1 MDLVEVCM
9 STIIPTPESSP
20 LWFDFHTLLLYNLD
34 MRRPSWD
41 SYFMKIA
48 EDVALRSTC
57 NRAQVGAVMVREK
70 HIISTGYNGSP
81 AGLEHCD
88 DVGHLMVD
96 GHCVR
101 TVHAEVNAIIQA
113 AVFGLATRDAVCYVT
128 HFPCL
133 HCTKMLINA
142 RISRLVYYNA
152 YRVDEIALEFLHR
165 AGVELLQWQPEP
177 LSQPD

>member
-1 MDLVEVCM
+1 M
-9 STIIPTPESSP
+9 
-20 LWFDFHTLLLYNLD
+20 
-34 MRRPSWD
+34 RPSWD

-57 NRAQVGAVMVREK
+57 DRAMVGAVLVREK
-70 HIISTGYNGSP
+70 HIIATGYNGSP

-88 DVGHLMVD
+88 DIGHLMVD

-113 AVFGLATRDAVCYVT
+113 AVFGQATKDADCYVT

-133 HCTKMLINA
+133 NCTKMLINA
-142 RISRLVYYNA
+142 RISRLVYANS
-152 YRVDEIALEFLHR
+152 YRVDPTALDFLKR
-165 AGVELLQWQPEP
+165 AGVELVSFEDETARQPIDIT
-177 LSQPD
+177 LGD

>member
-1 MDLVEVCM
+1 M
-9 STIIPTPESSP
+9 TRPT
-20 LWFDFHTLLLYNLD
+20 
-34 MRRPSWD
+34 WD

-48 EDVALRSTC
+48 EDVAVRSTC
-57 NRAQVGAVMVREK
+57 DRAKVGAVLVKDK

-88 DVGHLMVD
+88 DIGHLMVD

-113 AVFGLATRDAVCYVT
+113 AVFGLATKDAVCYVT

-133 HCTKMLINA
+133 NCTKMLINA
-142 RISRLVYYNA
+142 RISKLVYIND
-152 YRVDEIALEFLHR
+152 YRVDSIALEFFEK
-165 AGVELLQWQPEP
+165 AGVEVEKYKTSEIQNH
-177 LSQPD
+177 

>member
-1 MDLVEVCM
+1 MM
-9 STIIPTPESSP
+9 TRPT
-20 LWFDFHTLLLYNLD
+20 
-34 MRRPSWD
+34 WD

-57 NRAQVGAVMVREK
+57 DRAMVGAVLVKDK

-133 HCTKMLINA
+133 NCTKTLINA
-142 RISRLVYYNA
+142 RISKLIYKNA
-152 YRVDEIALEFLHR
+152 YRVDPIAIEFLQK
-165 AGVELLQWQPEP
+165 ANIIVEQFKPEE
-177 LSQPD
+177 D

>member
-1 MDLVEVCM
+1 
-9 STIIPTPESSP
+9 
-20 LWFDFHTLLLYNLD
+20 
-34 MRRPSWD
+34 MRISWD
-41 SYFMKIA
+41 AYFMKIA

-57 NRAQVGAVMVREK
+57 NRAWVGAVMVRER

-81 AGLEHCD
+81 AGLQHCD

-113 AVFGLATRDAVCYVT
+113 AVFGLATRDAECYVT

-133 HCTKMLINA
+133 NCSKMLINA
-142 RISRLVYYNA
+142 RISRLVYKDA
-152 YRVDEIALEFLHR
+152 YRIDPIALEFFQQ
-165 AGVELLQWQPEP
+165 AGVGVVELVEK
-177 LSQPD
+177 D

>member
-1 MDLVEVCM
+1 M
-9 STIIPTPESSP
+9 P
-20 LWFDFHTLLLYNLD
+20 
-34 MRRPSWD
+34 RPSWD

-57 NRAQVGAVMVREK
+57 DRAQVGAVLVREK

-88 DVGHLMVD
+88 DVGHLMID

-113 AVFGLATRDAVCYVT
+113 AVFGLATRDSVCYVT

-133 HCTKMLINA
+133 NCTKMLINA
-142 RISRLVYYNA
+142 RIARLVYREP
-152 YRVDEIALEFLHR
+152 YRIDPIALQFLQQ
-165 AGVELLQWQPEP
+165 AGVQVAQWQPEAEA
-177 LSQPD
+177 QAG

>member
-1 MDLVEVCM
+1 M
-9 STIIPTPESSP
+9 SRPT
-20 LWFDFHTLLLYNLD
+20 
-34 MRRPSWD
+34 WD

-48 EDVALRSTC
+48 EDVAVRSTC
-57 NRAQVGAVMVREK
+57 DRAKVGAVMVKDK

-113 AVFGLATRDAVCYVT
+113 AVFGLATKDAVCYVT

-133 HCTKMLINA
+133 NCTKMLINA
-142 RISRLVYYNA
+142 RISKLIYLNA
-152 YRVDEIALEFLHR
+152 YRVDPIALEFLET
-165 AGVELLQWQPEP
+165 AGVIMEQYTSEE
-177 LSQPD
+177 

>member
-1 MDLVEVCM
+1 M
-9 STIIPTPESSP
+9 TRPTWE
-20 LWFDFHTLLLYNLD
+20 
-34 MRRPSWD
+34 
-41 SYFMKIA
+41 SYFIKIA
-48 EDVALRSTC
+48 EDVAVRSTC
-57 NRAQVGAVMVREK
+57 DRAKVGAVLVRNK

-88 DVGHLMVD
+88 DVGHLMVE

-133 HCTKMLINA
+133 NCTKTLINA
-142 RISRLVYYNA
+142 RISKLVYINA
-152 YRVDEIALEFLHR
+152 YRVDPIAIEFLEQ
-165 AGVELLQWQPEP
+165 AGVVVEQYKNEE
-177 LSQPD
+177 

>member
-1 MDLVEVCM
+1 MAR
-9 STIIPTPESSP
+9 PT
-20 LWFDFHTLLLYNLD
+20 
-34 MRRPSWD
+34 WD

-48 EDVALRSTC
+48 EDVAVRSTC
-57 NRAQVGAVMVREK
+57 DRAKVGAVLVKDK

-88 DVGHLMVD
+88 DIGHLMVE

-113 AVFGLATRDAVCYVT
+113 AVFGLTTKEAVCYVT

-133 HCTKMLINA
+133 NCTKMLINA
-142 RISRLVYYNA
+142 RISKLVYINA
-152 YRVDEIALEFLHR
+152 YRIDPIALEFLES
-165 AGVELLQWQPEP
+165 AGISIEQFEP
-177 LSQPD
+177 LE

>member
-1 MDLVEVCM
+1 M
-9 STIIPTPESSP
+9 TRPT
-20 LWFDFHTLLLYNLD
+20 
-34 MRRPSWD
+34 WD

-57 NRAQVGAVMVREK
+57 DRAMVGAVLVKDK

-133 HCTKMLINA
+133 NCTKTLINA
-142 RISRLVYYNA
+142 RISKLIYKNA
-152 YRVDEIALEFLHR
+152 YRVDPIALEFLQK
-165 AGVELLQWQPEP
+165 ANIVVEQYKPEEG
-177 LSQPD
+177 

>member
-1 MDLVEVCM
+1 MAR
-9 STIIPTPESSP
+9 PT
-20 LWFDFHTLLLYNLD
+20 
-34 MRRPSWD
+34 WD

-48 EDVALRSTC
+48 EDVAVRSTC
-57 NRAQVGAVMVREK
+57 DRAQVGAVLVKDK

-88 DVGHLMVD
+88 DIGHLMID

-113 AVFGLATRDAVCYVT
+113 AVFGLTTKEAVCYVT

-133 HCTKMLINA
+133 NCTKMLINA
-142 RISRLVYYNA
+142 RISKLVYLNS
-152 YRVDEIALEFLHR
+152 YRVDPIALEFLEE
-165 AGVELLQWQPEP
+165 AGVSIEQFALEN
-177 LSQPD
+177 

>member
-1 MDLVEVCM
+1 
-9 STIIPTPESSP
+9 
-20 LWFDFHTLLLYNLD
+20 
-34 MRRPSWD
+34 
-41 SYFMKIA
+41 MKIA

-57 NRAQVGAVMVREK
+57 DRAQVGAVLVREK

-113 AVFGLATRDAVCYVT
+113 AVFGLATRDSVCYVT
-128 HFPCL
+128 HFPCRQAFDRL
-133 HCTKMLINA
+133 HVRPKNA
-142 RISRLVYYNA
+142 DFNRLKA
-152 YRVDEIALEFLHR
+152 RTGRQETQA
-165 AGVELLQWQPEP
+165 
-177 LSQPD
+177 

>member
-1 MDLVEVCM
+1 MAR
-9 STIIPTPESSP
+9 PT
-20 LWFDFHTLLLYNLD
+20 
-34 MRRPSWD
+34 WD

-48 EDVALRSTC
+48 EDVAVRSTC
-57 NRAQVGAVMVREK
+57 DRAQVGAVLVKDK

-88 DVGHLMVD
+88 DVGHLMID

-113 AVFGLATRDAVCYVT
+113 AVFGLTTKEAVCYVT

-133 HCTKMLINA
+133 NCTKMLINA
-142 RISRLVYYNA
+142 RISKLVYLNS
-152 YRVDEIALEFLHR
+152 YRVDPIALEFLEE
-165 AGVELLQWQPEP
+165 AGVSMEQFASEN
-177 LSQPD
+177 